1 MQLSMAVGL
10 GLIFA
15 LAGSAQ
21 ATLLQTSPD
30 VAGKVKIE
38 AQENFQIHD
47 SFAEQ
52 EESDEARVKA
62 VRANKDLSAL
72 QVSSSPDVAG
82 KVAIEAQENLQI
94 HDSFAEQQKGDEE
107 VEKFVK
113 ANKDLSALQTV
124 DDTFLQVSSS
134 TSPDV
139 SAEVAIEAQEN
150 LQIHDSFAEQ
160 QKKDEKVEQTVK
172 ANKDLSA
179 LQVNSFLQV
188 SSATSP
194 DVSAEVAIEAQE
206 NLQIHDSFAEQQ
218 KKDEKV
224 EQTVKANKDLSALQ
238 VKASPK
244 KQGAAPATAAFLQ
257 KKDDSAAQSISLLDA
272 LDSLEHRAL
281 DKINV
286 QEKQEM
292 DDIDYEFSSHSDRMK
307 QITPAFHSEAPHYR

>member
-21 ATLLQTSPD
+21 ATFLQTSPD
-30 VAGKVKIE
+30 VACKVKIE

-107 VEKFVK
+107 VEKSVK

-124 DDTFLQVSSS
+124 DNTFLQVSSS
-134 TSPDV
+134 
-139 SAEVAIEAQEN
+139 A
-150 LQIHDSFAEQ
+150 
-160 QKKDEKVEQTVK
+160 
-172 ANKDLSA
+172 
-179 LQVNSFLQV
+179 
-188 SSATSP
+188 SP

-238 VKASPK
+238 VKATSK

-257 KKDDSAAQSISLLDA
+257 KKDDSAAQSMSLLDA